1 MGFLNDLWLSRRPLT
16 GFALM
21 AFAWAA
27 FFAQMPVIK
36 GATGASDGG
45 WGVAVFVASLAAVTA
60 MWLAPFADRRIGR
73 GALPM
78 ASVLLIA
85 GMMGAGA
92 SHDLLTFMVALTVAS
107 VAAGVVDVLANV
119 RISEAEETSG
129 RPLMNLNHAVY
140 SLAYG
145 GAAVMTGAFREWQWT
160 PVEVF
165 ALIGAITLALSWV
178 MIEPATRPVPRSAQ
192 EARDS
197 VSTALLLTVLGGGV
211 VMVAFLVEAS
221 AEGWSALHLERTLG
235 GDPSQGA
242 LGPAILGMTMGAG
255 RLAGHFMSK
264 RVPEL
269 KLMGAA
275 SLVAAAGLVMAGA
288 APGLMVA
295 YLGFGLAGLGVS
307 VIAPLALALIG
318 RSVDPAARL
327 DAISRVSVMGY
338 GAYFFGPPLMGFTS
352 EAFGLRAGFFVVG
365 GIMVVTALV
374 VMPALARHAAA
385 HQANHANGS
394 RSAT

>member
-21 AFAWAA
+21 ACAWAA

-36 GATGASDGG
+36 AATGASDGA

-60 MWLAPFADRRIGR
+60 MWVAPFADRRIGR
-73 GALPM
+73 GALPL

-85 GMMGAGA
+85 GMIVAGA
-92 SHDLLTFMVALTVAS
+92 SRDLVWLMLALTLAS
-107 VAAGVVDVLANV
+107 IAAGVVDVLCNV
-119 RISEAEETSG
+119 RISEAEEASG
-129 RPLMNLNHAVY
+129 RPLMNLNHGAY

-145 GAAVMTGAFREWQWT
+145 GAAVLTGAFREWFWT

-165 ALIGAITLALSWV
+165 TLFGAITVALSWV
-178 MIEPATRPVPRSAQ
+178 MIEPASRPAPRSAQ
-192 EARDS
+192 EARAS

-242 LGPAILGMTMGAG
+242 LGPAILGLTMGVG

-269 KLMGAA
+269 QLMGVA
-275 SLVAAAGLVMAGA
+275 SLVAATGLVMAGA
-288 APGLMVA
+288 APGLMMA

-318 RSVDPAARL
+318 RTVAPEARL

-338 GAYFFGPPLMGFTS
+338 GAYFFGPPLMGFTA

-374 VMPALARHAAA
+374 VLPALARHAAA
-385 HQANHANGS
+385 HRANRANDS
-394 RSAT
+394 RSVT